1 MSSDVDDI
9 LNHLIARV
17 HRVRCWLLA
26 LGVLK
31 SAAVGL
37 ACLCAYIGLYAWID
51 HHAHFNHWGRLT
63 ALLVLFLLLACLGCL
78 LVRTLRRDMKHSH
91 AASYIEGR
99 RSFEQQLVAA
109 VEYFEGQS
117 DYPYSRLLAARL
129 VRQVD
134 DAAREFR
141 FDSVIDKWQHYVL
154 AGCIVLGL
162 SVVGVF
168 ISRNVFYLSC
178 YLGRL
183 LQPFA
188 RIEPVPDTAFES
200 VTQDI
205 VGARDA
211 PLTLTTAVHG
221 RTPESAT
228 LVLTRPGAEDA
239 NDATQQPESV
249 RVSPTMDAQGNATFS
264 ATTSFPTLGQLTYRF
279 EADGA
284 ASEPHTIKVCEPPAV
299 KSITAAVSRPEAG
312 HGLADTD
319 SQPVQDGT
327 LQVLPHSA
335 IEFQVEST
343 IPLREA
349 TAVTAG
355 GQSQILPLDNAQAF
369 TFRFTADEPADIELK
384 LVSADGLPNH
394 EPQRIRVLLKSDE
407 PPQFNLLVPE
417 SDYLTTDVASV
428 PIAFDISDDFG
439 LDAAELCCEFPD
451 GRVTVLDTQSPAGAK
466 RVSVMHTLEL
476 EQHPVKVGDSIL
488 FYARAKDV
496 DTGQRKT
503 NTGVSSSSEIYF
515 IEIRP
520 YRQYWHPEQG
530 GGKPQPGIIPEDL
543 MAMLEYTRAILK
555 KSWALTNE
563 TLSPAERRSRM
574 ETLQGEVKHCAEQ
587 LGRIRDNPDYG
598 FSEPAKAELSRIIER
613 YERASDAL
621 GRRDAVAALAAV
633 KDAYRLLRQFIDEL
647 HLKWTPPQ
655 SGQSPPPKQER
666 IRLQEQPQ
674 NSAMDQERTENQLQE
689 LQRKIE
695 KLAREQKSLNAG
707 LKETLQKQQAAES
720 PSSSSSSS
728 SGSPSGSRSK
738 SSSAQANQRQSD
750 TASQETSRTD
760 RQKARDTEKPSPDSQ
775 QDGVQGDPAK
785 SDAQSSGAQKN
796 GRPQS
801 PSGQVGS
808 QKGNGSEG
816 APGSAPGA
824 ADQTTDRRSNQSQS
838 PGTPSGAGGSAE
850 AQSSGAQQSGRPQ
863 SPSGQSGSQKGN
875 GSEGEPGSSDQT
887 TDRRSGNATLPSGP
901 ERKANREIGDPG
913 GSAEAAEARLRMLE
927 ARQKALH
934 GAASQVQADLQ
945 QLPVSE
951 SSPQGRTREQ
961 AQGHVGQAVDKMTQ
975 FEEKLTETR
984 YDSSISTQEIENMS
998 ELADSVSREL
1008 LEAGK
1013 AIRQGLSTGK
1023 PQTTDAKARDMAE
1036 QFAEDA
1042 ETLEESL
1049 SPADRQRML
1058 ERLEAAQRLLE
1069 TMAGP
1074 QWATVSGGGTPGGG
1088 HVYTK
1093 DAYMAPAE
1101 AARLLARQFWSI
1113 ALEAR
1118 EKELQPVVDEPSDV
1132 EFFQAESEFFET
1144 AAQYTSPRTE
1154 K

>member
-37 ACLCAYIGLYAWID
+37 ACLCTYIGLYAWID

-63 ALLVLFLLLACLGCL
+63 ALLVLALLLAGLGWL
-78 LVRTLRRDMKHSH
+78 LVRVLRRDMKDSH
-91 AASYIEGR
+91 AASYIEGW

-188 RIEPVPDTAFES
+188 RIEPVPDTVFEA

-205 VGARDA
+205 IAARDA
-211 PLTLTTAVHG
+211 PLTLTAAVHG
-221 RTPESAT
+221 RTPESAA

-239 NDATQQPESV
+239 NDAAQTFESV
-249 RVSPTMDAQGNATFS
+249 RVNPTVDAQGNATFTV
-264 ATTSFPTLGQLTYRF
+264 TTSFPTLGQLTYRF
-279 EADGA
+279 EADGTV
-284 ASEPHTIKVCEPPAV
+284 SEPHTIKVCELPAV
-299 KSITAAVSRPEAG
+299 KSVTAAVSRPEAG
-312 HGLADTD
+312 HGSADTD
-319 SQPVQDGT
+319 NQPVKDGT
-327 LQVLPHSA
+327 LQVLPHSV

-343 IPLREA
+343 VPLREA

-355 GQSQILPLDNAQAF
+355 GQSQIFPLDNAQAF
-369 TFRFTADEPADIELK
+369 TFRVTADEPSDIELK
-384 LVSADGLPNH
+384 LVSADGLPSRAPH
-394 EPQRIRVLLKSDE
+394 RIRVLLKSDE
-407 PPQFNLLVPE
+407 PPQFSLLVPE
-417 SDYLTTDVASV
+417 GDYLTTDVASV
-428 PIAFDISDDFG
+428 PIAFDIRDDFG
-439 LDAAELCCEFPD
+439 LDSAELCCEFPD
-451 GRVTVLDTQSPAGAK
+451 GRLTVLDTQSPEGAK
-466 RVSVMHTLEL
+466 RVAVMHTLEL
-476 EQHPVKVGDSIL
+476 EQYPVKVGDSIL
-488 FYARAKDV
+488 FYAKAKDI

-503 NTGVSSSSEIYF
+503 DTGASSEIYF
-515 IEIRP
+515 IEIRS

-530 GGKPQPGIIPEDL
+530 GGKPQPGMIPEDL

-555 KSWALTNE
+555 KSWALADEAPMT
-563 TLSPAERRSRM
+563 AERRSRM
-574 ETLQGEVKHCAEQ
+574 ETLGGEVKHCAEQ
-587 LGRIRDNPDYG
+587 LGRIRDDPDRG
-598 FSEPAKAELSRIIER
+598 FSEPAKAELGRIIER
-613 YERASDAL
+613 YERANDAL
-621 GRRDAVAALAAV
+621 GRRDAVAALAGL

-655 SGQSPPPKQER
+655 GGQSPPPKQER

-674 NSAMDQERTENQLQE
+674 NSSMDQERAENQLQE

-707 LKETLQKQQAAES
+707 LKDTLHRQQAAES
-720 PSSSSSSS
+720 PSSAVSDS
-728 SGSPSGSRSK
+728 SGSPSDSRSEP
-738 SSSAQANQRQSD
+738 SSARASQPRSD
-750 TASQETSRTD
+750 AASQEKGRTD
-760 RQKARDTEKPSPDSQ
+760 RQKAHGTERPSPGSQ
-775 QDGVQGDPAK
+775 QDGDQGNPAK
-785 SDAQSSGAQKN
+785 AEAQPSGAQKD

-801 PSGQVGS
+801 PSGQAGS
-808 QKGNGSEG
+808 QKGNGPEG
-816 APGSAPGA
+816 APGS
-824 ADQTTDRRSNQSQS
+824 
-838 PGTPSGAGGSAE
+838 
-850 AQSSGAQQSGRPQ
+850 
-863 SPSGQSGSQKGN
+863 
-875 GSEGEPGSSDQT
+875 SDQAT
-887 TDRRSGNATLPSGP
+887 GRRPGNATGPSGLGK
-901 ERKANREIGDPG
+901 KANPEIGGPG
-913 GSAEAAEARLRMLE
+913 DSSETAEARLRMLE

-934 GAASQVQADLQ
+934 GEAAQVQADLQ
-945 QLPVSE
+945 QLPISE

-961 AQGHVGQAVDKMTQ
+961 AQGHVGQAVEKMTR

-984 YDSSISTQEIENMS
+984 YDSSISTQKIEDIS

-1013 AIRQGLSTGK
+1013 AIRQGLPAGK
-1023 PQTTDAKARDMAE
+1023 PQTADAKAQDMAE
-1036 QFAEDA
+1036 QLAEDA
-1042 ETLEESL
+1042 EAMEEAL
-1049 SPADRQRML
+1049 SPAERQRML
-1058 ERLEAAQRLLE
+1058 ERLEAAKRLLE
-1069 TMAGP
+1069 TIAGP

-1101 AARLLARQFWSI
+1101 TARMLARQFWSI

-1118 EKELQPVVDEPSDV
+1118 EEEAQPVADEPSDV
-1132 EFFQAESEFFET
+1132 EFFQAESEFFE
-1144 AAQYTSPRTE
+1144 AAAKYTPPGTE

>member
-9 LNHLIARV
+9 LNRLIARV
-17 HRVRCWLLA
+17 HGVRCWLLA

-51 HHAHFNHWGRLT
+51 HHAHFNHWGRLM
-63 ALLVLFLLLACLGCL
+63 ALLVLLLLLAGLGWL
-78 LVRTLRRDMKHSH
+78 LVRMLRRDMKDSH
-91 AASYIEGR
+91 AANYIEGR
-99 RSFEQQLVAA
+99 HSFEQQLVTA

-117 DYPYSRLLAARL
+117 DYPYSKLLAARL

-154 AGCIVLGL
+154 AGCIILGL

-188 RIEPVPDTAFES
+188 RIEPVPDTVLES
-200 VTQDI
+200 ITQDI
-205 VGARDA
+205 VAARDA
-211 PLTLTTAVHG
+211 PLTLTAAVHG

-239 NDATQQPESV
+239 GTAAQESESV
-249 RVSPTMDAQGNATFS
+249 RVNPTMDAPGNATFS
-264 ATTSFPTLGQLTYRF
+264 VTTSFPTLGQLTYRF

-284 ASEPHTIKVCEPPAV
+284 VSEPHTIKVCEPPAV

-312 HGLADTD
+312 RGSANTD
-319 SQPVQDGT
+319 SQPVQDGA
-327 LQVLPHSA
+327 LQVLPNSS

-343 IPLREA
+343 VPLREA

-355 GQSQILPLDNAQAF
+355 GQPQTLPLDNAQAF
-369 TFRFTADEPADIELK
+369 TFRFTANEPSDIELK
-384 LVSADGLPNH
+384 LVSADGLPGH
-394 EPQRIRVLLKSDE
+394 EPHRIRVLLKSDE
-407 PPQFNLLVPE
+407 PPQFNLLVPDG
-417 SDYLTTDVASV
+417 DYLTTDVASV
-428 PIAFDISDDFG
+428 PIVFDISDDFG
-439 LDAAELCCEFPD
+439 LDSAELCCEFPD
-451 GRVTVLDTQSPAGAK
+451 GRVMVLDTQAPAGAK
-466 RVSVMHTLEL
+466 RMSVMHTLEL
-476 EQHPVKVGDSIL
+476 EQYPIKVGDSIL
-488 FYARAKDV
+488 FYARAKDI

-503 NTGVSSSSEIYF
+503 NTGASSEIYF

-520 YRQYWHPEQG
+520 YRQYWHPEQA
-530 GGKPQPGIIPEDL
+530 GGKPQPGMVPEDL

-555 KSWALTNE
+555 KSWALADEAPMT
-563 TLSPAERRSRM
+563 AERRSRM
-574 ETLQGEVKHCAEQ
+574 ETLAGEVKHCAEQ
-587 LGRIRDNPDYG
+587 LGRIRDDPDYG
-598 FSEPAKAELSRIIER
+598 FSEPAKAELGRIIER
-613 YERASDAL
+613 YERTGEAL
-621 GRRDAVAALAAV
+621 GRRDAVAALAAL
-633 KDAYRLLRQFIDEL
+633 KNAYRLLRQFIDEL

-674 NSAMDQERTENQLQE
+674 NSALDQQRTENQLQE

-707 LKETLQKQQAAES
+707 LKDTLREQQAAES
-720 PSSSSSSS
+720 ASSSGSDS
-728 SGSPSGSRSK
+728 SGSPSGNRSE
-738 SSSAQANQRQSD
+738 SSSAQTSQPPSD
-750 TASQETSRTD
+750 TTTQETGRTD
-760 RQKARDTEKPSPDSQ
+760 RQKAHDTERPSPDGQ
-775 QDGVQGDPAK
+775 QDGGQGDSAK
-785 SDAQSSGAQKN
+785 AEGQSPGAQKN

-801 PSGQVGS
+801 PSGQAGS
-808 QKGNGSEG
+808 QKGDGSE
-816 APGSAPGA
+816 
-824 ADQTTDRRSNQSQS
+824 D
-838 PGTPSGAGGSAE
+838 
-850 AQSSGAQQSGRPQ
+850 AQ
-863 SPSGQSGSQKGN
+863 
-875 GSEGEPGSSDQT
+875 GSSDEASGH
-887 TDRRSGNATLPSGP
+887 RFGNATGP
-901 ERKANREIGDPG
+901 GGPGKKANPEIGGPG

-934 GAASQVQADLQ
+934 GEAAQVQADLQ
-945 QLPVSE
+945 RLPVSE

-961 AQGHVGQAVDKMTQ
+961 AQGHVGQAVEKMTR

-984 YDSSISTQEIENMS
+984 YDPSISTQKMEDIT

-1013 AIRQGLSTGK
+1013 AIKQGLSTGK

-1036 QFAEDA
+1036 QLAEDA
-1042 ETLEESL
+1042 EALEESL

-1058 ERLEAAQRLLE
+1058 ERLEAAKRLLE

-1074 QWATVSGGGTPGGG
+1074 QWATVSGGGTPGGA

-1101 AARLLARQFWSI
+1101 AARMLARQFWSI

-1118 EKELQPVVDEPSDV
+1118 EKELPPMVDEPSDV
-1132 EFFQAESEFFET
+1132 EFFQAESEFFE
-1144 AAQYTSPRTE
+1144 AAAKYAPQRAE